1 MAESYLIADI
11 GATNARFRI
20 INEFED
26 PRDLVLRT
34 VDYGTSQELLM
45 MAKAELQIENLSGA
59 MLSVAGPVSQDGFS
73 VVLTNSGHLFLA
85 EELEEA
91 LLQEPGLVPQGY
103 GRCRDHGHN
112 RHGKASAD
120 VQEAGPRRVRRV

>member
-20 INEFED
+20 INQFEE

-34 VDYGTSQELLM
+34 VDYDTSQELLK

-59 MLSVAGPVSQDGFS
+59 MLSVAGPVSQDGVS

-85 EELEEA
+85 EELEKALGCQVWFENDFVA
-91 LLQEPGLVPQGY
+91 LAHGLDCFVELLQLGG
-103 GRCRDHGHN
+103 D
-112 RHGKASAD
+112 S
-120 VQEAGPRRVRRV
+120 

>member
-20 INEFED
+20 INEFEE

-34 VDYGTSQELLM
+34 VDYDTSQELLK

-59 MLSVAGPVSQDGFS
+59 MLSVAGPVSQDGVS
-73 VVLTNSGHLFLA
+73 VVLTNTGHLFLA

-91 LLQEPGLVPQGY
+91 LGCQVWFENDLSLI
-103 GRCRDHGHN
+103 HI
-112 RHGKASAD
+112 
-120 VQEAGPRRVRRV
+120 